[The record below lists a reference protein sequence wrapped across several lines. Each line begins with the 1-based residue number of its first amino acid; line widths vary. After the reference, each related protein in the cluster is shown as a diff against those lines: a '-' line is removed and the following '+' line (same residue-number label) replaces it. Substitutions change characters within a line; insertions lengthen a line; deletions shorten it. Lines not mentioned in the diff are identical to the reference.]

1 MSAPAPT
8 ADRVASLR
16 AFNRFYTRRIG
27 VLHERLL
34 DSRFTLPECRVL
46 WELAHQ
52 PGLSAGALAQ
62 ELGLDAGYLSRLV
75 GSLRERGFVDG
86 RVLALR
92 SDRDRLA
99 QPEQPAQHGDPED
112 AVVHHEA
119 HRPRAGAHQQDGVD
133 EAHVVAHQHGRSLGR
148 DVQIGRAHV

>member
-75 GSLRERGFVDG
+75 GSLRERGFVKAQRAPADG
-86 RVLALR
+86 RQTLLSLTAAGRRAFAPLDRRSHAQVAELR
-92 SDRDRLA
+92 EAQRVHETFTELGFAPRQRDNWYRL
-99 QPEQPAQHGDPED
+99 
-112 AVVHHEA
+112 VK
-119 HRPRAGAHQQDGVD
+119 
-133 EAHVVAHQHGRSLGR
+133 
-148 DVQIGRAHV
+148 